1 MRRSSFGSMKGTI
14 VDLVPAGQGGRRADG
29 CLLFATIEDTD
40 GNTVNFF
47 INPDTHLRAVE
58 LLSAGRINV
67 EPLITHTFGIGEME
81 QAIKMQMGGESIK
94 VMVLPNKR

>member
-1 MRRSSFGSMKGTI
+1 M
-14 VDLVPAGQGGRRADG
+14 
-29 CLLFATIEDTD
+29 
-40 GNTVNFF
+40 
-47 INPDTHLRAVE
+47 E